1 MHQIRPEG
9 RHEHEHENE
18 MKAHRGWLVEAE
30 HKASQAY
37 DKAVMTLSGGAL
49 GISLTF
55 AKHLVKSPVIS
66 LWRLELAWG
75 ALSASIALIL
85 VSMVTSQFALRKSIH
100 EFDQGMVGRQ
110 PGGSF
115 SVATQVLNVMAGI
128 TLVLGIALLAWF
140 SVSNF

>member
-9 RHEHEHENE
+9 RHEHEHE
-18 MKAHRGWLVEAE
+18 MRAYRGWLVEAE

-37 DKAVMTLSGGAL
+37 DEAVMTLSGGAL

-100 EFDQGMVGRQ
+100 EFDQGMVVTS
-110 PGGSF
+110 PGEEETQS
-115 SVATQVLNVMAGI
+115 SQKAAVASARIMTPFGEQSADR
-128 TLVLGIALLAWF
+128 
-140 SVSNF
+140 